1 VSIVSI
7 AVRNILRTKF
17 RTVFTIVGAAVAL
30 IAFVVLQTVL
40 TSWSAAADYSAQ
52 DRLATRQ
59 KNSLITPLPKRYV
72 EEIRQIPGVSAATFA
87 TWFGGR
93 DMRHP
98 NDSFP
103 SFAVDDS
110 ALSVFTEYEIK
121 PEERARWLEDR
132 QGALIG
138 DVLARRLGVAVG
150 DRITLTGTAYP
161 GEWQFNVSAIYTSVN
176 KGVDRARFFLH
187 WSYLNDSMPDNRKDQ
202 VGWILSRIDDPS
214 RGAEISA
221 AIDRKFSDRDMQ
233 TTTMSERALNLS
245 SLGMVSA
252 ILSSLSI
259 ASVVILGIMMLLL
272 GNTIAMTMRER
283 SVEFSILRAIGFLPR
298 HVALLVLSEALTIGA
313 LAGAVGVGLAYPF
326 VHLGMSRW
334 IEENMTTFFPS
345 FQITTTTTI
354 LALVIPIA
362 LAGVAGLIPM
372 RRAMK
377 VTVSQGLRNL
387 G

>member
-1 VSIVSI
+1 VGIVSI
-7 AVRNILRTKF
+7 AVRNVMRTKF
-17 RTVFTIVGAAVAL
+17 RTTFTIVGAAVAI
-30 IAFVVLQTVL
+30 IAFIVLQTVL
-40 TSWSAAADYSAQ
+40 TSWNAAADYSAK

-59 KNSLITPLPKRYV
+59 KNSMMTPLPKRYV
-72 EEIRQIPGVSAATFA
+72 DEIRQIPGVTAATFA

-103 SFAVDDS
+103 SFAVDES
-110 ALSVFTEYEIK
+110 SLSVFTEYEVT
-121 PEERARWLEDR
+121 PEARARWLEDR

-138 DVLARRLGVAVG
+138 DVLARRLGLSVG

-176 KGVDRARFFLH
+176 KGVDRARFFFH
-187 WSYLNDSMPDNRKDQ
+187 WPYLNDSMPDNQKDQ

-214 RGAEISA
+214 RSAEVSA
-221 AIDRKFSDRDMQ
+221 AIDKKFSDRESQ

-252 ILSSLSI
+252 ILSSLRI
-259 ASVVILGIMMLLL
+259 ATLVILGIMMLFL

-283 SVEFSILRAIGFLPR
+283 SVEFCILRAIGFLPR
-298 HVALLVLSEALTIGA
+298 HVALFVLSEALTIGA
-313 LAGAVGVGLAYPF
+313 LAGVLGVALAYPL
-326 VHLGMSRW
+326 VHVGMRRW
-334 IEENMTTFFPS
+334 IEENMTIFFPS
-345 FQITTTTTI
+345 FHITTMTMI
-354 LALVIPIA
+354 LALLLPMV
-362 LAGVAGLIPM
+362 LAGAAGLIPM

-377 VTVSQGLRNL
+377 VTVSQGLRHL